1 MKNIIQTRTIPV
13 TASYDV
19 VVCGGGPG
27 GWVAAVA
34 AARSGA
40 KTALIERYGFVGG
53 MATAAFVVPISVFT
67 YNEKL
72 VVGGIPW
79 EFVQRMVEADGAEIE
94 HPLGN
99 VSFAPEIY
107 KIVAQRMLLESGV
120 NLHLHTYI
128 TGCMKQDGKI
138 THVIVDTKS
147 GPQAIEAKYFI
158 DSTGDGDLCAMADVP
173 MQTLTLPMQPPSLC
187 FCLGGVDTEHLEGI
201 HHEKQ
206 GVNYH
211 NLRIQKILHEL
222 AGTEDVP
229 MFGGPWFCSIH
240 RPGLVMVNMTR
251 TQANMLDPAQATQAE
266 CLLRENVH
274 RFVRLLKENIPEFKN
289 AFLVSTATQAGV
301 RETRHIKGI
310 HVLTGEEYVNAVHF
324 EDSIGRGSHPVD
336 IHAAN
341 STEQECRF
349 LKEAAYIPYRSLI
362 VEGFDNLLVAGRC
375 FSGDQ
380 VSSASVRVQ
389 APIMGLGQAAG
400 CAAAK
405 CCEKGI
411 PVQDIDIADLQN
423 TLRQWG
429 AVI

>member
-1 MKNIIQTRTIPV
+1 MENIIQTRTVPV
-13 TASYDV
+13 TEKYDV

-27 GWVAAVA
+27 GWIAAVA

-67 YNEKL
+67 YNEEL

-79 EFVQRMVEADGAEIE
+79 EFVQRMVKADGAEIE

-99 VSFAPEIY
+99 VSFDPEIY

-120 NLHLHTYI
+120 TLHLHSYLAD
-128 TGCMKQDGKI
+128 CVKENGKI
-138 THVIVDTKS
+138 THIIVETKS
-147 GPQAIEAKYFI
+147 GPQAIAANYFI

-173 MQTLTLPMQPPSLC
+173 MQSLTLPMQPPSLC
-187 FCLGGVDTEHLEGI
+187 FCLGGVDTEHLERT

-211 NLRIQKILHEL
+211 NLRIQDKLHEL
-222 AGTEDVP
+222 AQTQNVP
-229 MFGGPWFCSIH
+229 IFGGPWFCSIH
-240 RPGLVMVNMTR
+240 RPGFVMVNMTR
-251 TQANMLDPAQATQAE
+251 TQADMLDPVQATQAE
-266 CLLRENVH
+266 CLLREHAH
-274 RFVRLLKENIPEFKN
+274 RFVQLLKENIPEFRN
-289 AFLVSTATQAGV
+289 AFLVATPTQVGV
-301 RETRHIKGI
+301 RETRHIKGAHI
-310 HVLTGEEYVNAVHF
+310 LTGEEYLNAVHF
-324 EDSIGRGSHPVD
+324 EDSVGRGSHPVD
-336 IHAAN
+336 IHAAD

-362 VEGFDNLLVAGRC
+362 VDGFENLLVAGRC

-380 VSSASVRVQ
+380 ISSASVRVQ

-405 CCEKGI
+405 CCKNGLA
-411 PVQDIDIADLQN
+411 VQDIDIADLQN